1 MVLTYKRSSD
11 TPASVGNC
19 DATFEQTIPAGG
31 SIVQNHRVAN
41 GVVNSVPQIDD
52 GCTASLTV
60 TPKAGTT
67 AQPIGAF
74 VQITVITPGAP
85 GDTFMAHDAFSIQ

>member
-1 MVLTYKRSSD
+1 MRPSK
-11 TPASVGNC
+11 P
-19 DATFEQTIPAGG
+19 TIPVGG
-31 SIVQNHRVAN
+31 SIVQNHRVAD
-41 GVVNSVPQIDD
+41 GVTNSVPQIDD

-85 GDTFMAHDAFSIQ
+85 GDTYMAHDAFSIQ